1 MKSQCARGFV
11 NNLLPSDTARQVLY
25 RRHLIR
31 NIHLT
36 DNEDGIEGGTDKV
49 MGLVLRILPKA

>member
-1 MKSQCARGFV
+1 
-11 NNLLPSDTARQVLY
+11 LY
-25 RRHLIR
+25 RQAVPRHLIR

-49 MGLVLRILPKA
+49 KGLVLRILPKA